1 MRTMSTRSRAAG
13 VVVATG
19 AVLAAVLAGCG
30 GATVEGE
37 APEVSAEPTT
47 SATATPFAEELP
59 EKPTGPVPPPPP
71 QSPEP
76 EPMPGEPEPL
86 PPPAEAAPA
95 PGADPSAEPAPP
107 AQPASGAGDFVALLE
122 RRGVTLPAGVDPVA
136 TATEA
141 CGRFDGGQQMDEVS
155 GWLGER
161 AGLDPDGQGFFLG
174 AAVGTYC
181 PQNFPKLG

>member
-1 MRTMSTRSRAAG
+1 MRTMSSRSRATGPGAA
-13 VVVATG
+13 VAATG
-19 AVLAAVLAGCG
+19 AVLLAVLAGCG

-37 APEVSAEPTT
+37 APEVSAEPTAST
-47 SATATPFAEELP
+47 SATPFAEERP

-71 QSPEP
+71 QSPQP

-86 PPPAEAAPA
+86 PPPEDAAPA
-95 PGADPSAEPAPP
+95 PSDAPPAEPAPP
-107 AQPASGAGDFVALLE
+107 APGAGDFAALLE
-122 RRGVTLPAGVDPVA
+122 RRGVTLPEGMDPVA